1 MKDASF
7 LEKTGKARLSRF
19 RICLEK
25 ASLHPGEKEIHDLRV
40 SIRRLL
46 SFSDVAASITGKEP
60 FPARDRKRMKDLM
73 RPLGKLRDAQ
83 VKILWLRK
91 IAPAGDEGIYLY
103 ALSVRGDAERSAN
116 RVRDL
121 LRDGGRTR
129 IRPRKPTLAIP
140 PASEQDLQERAL
152 AVLRKLEKSVE
163 SAREEAR
170 DEAHVE
176 ALHRMRL
183 AFKKYRY
190 STEVLA
196 PALPGVTAETM
207 KRLHSFQT
215 LLGDIHDLDV
225 LLEEAG
231 HFRRRVLE
239 VKTESVLESRIR
251 EIRRREFIRLAPLL
265 ASAVD
270 LSKRVFGTEFSTSLS
285 RNKLGNSTW
294 ERGGHRRDR
303 GSRTDPWKRD
313 RRGDESVFRK
323 ACGSRREN
331 R

>member
-19 RICLEK
+19 RTCLEK

-60 FPARDRKRMKDLM
+60 LPARDRKRMKDLM

-91 IAPAGDEGIYLY
+91 IAPTGDVGTYLY
-103 ALSVRGDAERSAN
+103 ALSVRSDAERWAI
-116 RVRDL
+116 RMRDL

-129 IRPRKPTLAIP
+129 VRTRKPTLAIP
-140 PASEQDLQERAL
+140 PGSEQDLRERAL
-152 AVLRKLEKSVE
+152 AVLRKMEKSVD
-163 SAREEAR
+163 SARVEAR
-170 DEAHVE
+170 DEAHVD

-196 PALPGVTAETM
+196 PALPGVTAERM
-207 KRLHSFQT
+207 RGLHDFQT
-215 LLGDIHDLDV
+215 LLGNLHDFDV
-225 LLEEAG
+225 LLAEADR
-231 HFRRRVLE
+231 FRRRVLGVE
-239 VKTESVLESRIR
+239 NDYALLPRLR
-251 EIRRREFIRLAPLL
+251 EIRHREFTRLAPLIATPESL
-265 ASAVD
+265 AQ
-270 LSKRVFGTEFSTSLS
+270 RVFCAEIPLA
-285 RNKLGNSTW
+285 
-294 ERGGHRRDR
+294 GHRA
-303 GSRTDPWKRD
+303 SRAPK
-313 RRGDESVFRK
+313 K
-323 ACGSRREN
+323 
-331 R
+331 

>member
-1 MKDASF
+1 MNDASF
-7 LEKTGKARLSRF
+7 LGKTGKARLSRF
-19 RICLEK
+19 RSCLEK

-73 RPLGKLRDAQ
+73 GPLGKLRDAQ

-91 IAPAGDEGIYLY
+91 IAATGDEKTYLY
-103 ALSVRGDAERSAN
+103 ALSVRSDAEKWAN

-121 LRDGGRTR
+121 LRNGGRTR
-129 IRPRKPTLAIP
+129 FRPGKPTLATAP
-140 PASEQDLQERAL
+140 GSERNLRERARS
-152 AVLRKLEKSVE
+152 VLRKLEVSVE

-170 DEAHVE
+170 EETNVE

-196 PALPGVTAETM
+196 PALPGVTAETL
-207 KRLHSFQT
+207 KRLHAFQT

-225 LLEEAG
+225 LLEEAE
-231 HFRRRVLE
+231 HFRRRVIE

-251 EIRRREFIRLAPLL
+251 NIRRRKFARLAPFL
-265 ASAVD
+265 ASAAD
-270 LSKRVFGTEFSTSLS
+270 LSKRVFGTEISTS
-285 RNKLGNSTW
+285 RLGNNIRKST
-294 ERGGHRRDR
+294 
-303 GSRTDPWKRD
+303 
-313 RRGDESVFRK
+313 
-323 ACGSRREN
+323 
-331 R
+331 